1 MTDPKYLQN
10 IIDAL
15 EELVEAASSTAQSGD
30 TAGLSEAV
38 STARAALR
46 VTPLR
51 VGSLHVSL
59 YNGHLENIEF
69 QQTLDLSP
77 GTYDLYTI
85 TDS

>member
-1 MTDPKYLQN
+1 MSNLNNRDS
-10 IIDAL
+10 L
-15 EELVEAASSTAQSGD
+15 EELVEAAQSGD

-69 QQTLDLSP
+69 QQTLDLPP
-77 GTYDLYTI
+77 GSYDLYTI
-85 TDS
+85 SDS